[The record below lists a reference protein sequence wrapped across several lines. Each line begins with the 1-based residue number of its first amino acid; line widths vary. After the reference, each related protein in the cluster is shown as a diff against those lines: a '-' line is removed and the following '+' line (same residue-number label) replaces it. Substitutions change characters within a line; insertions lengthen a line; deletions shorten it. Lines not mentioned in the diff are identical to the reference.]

1 MIKRDFFANWF
12 KKYGR
17 DFPWR
22 EDGISPFIILLT
34 ELLLTQTRASD
45 VIRIWHDFVKEY
57 PTPLSITNA
66 SENELL
72 LKLRTLGFGSIKVK
86 ALKLA
91 SAYILENYEGR
102 VPDDLSLLLKI
113 PHVGDYAARA
123 VLCFAFGSCV
133 EIVDTNVLRLF
144 SRYFDLQFNRDARRT
159 PQAWEI
165 AREILPRDRRKAK
178 PHNYGILDFTAEI
191 CKPGRPRCEV
201 CPLNRTC
208 EYGKRQLN
216 TSAILKI

>member
-1 MIKRDFFANWF
+1 MNWF

-17 DFPWR
+17 NFPWR
-22 EDGISPFIILLT
+22 KDEIPPFITLLT

-45 VIRIWHDFVKEY
+45 VIRIWHDFVTEY
-57 PTPLSITNA
+57 STPQSIIDA
-66 SENELL
+66 SEDELL

-86 ALKLA
+86 ALRLA
-91 SAYILENYEGR
+91 STYILENYDGR

-113 PHVGDYAARA
+113 PHVGDYSARA
-123 VLCFAFGSCV
+123 VLCFAFGHRV

-144 SRYFDLQFNRDARRT
+144 SRYFDLQFNRDARRA

-165 AREILPRDRRKAK
+165 AKEILPRNREKAK

-191 CKPGRPRCEV
+191 CKPGKPRCEI
-201 CPLNRTC
+201 CLLNRSC
-208 EYGKRQLN
+208 EYGKKQLK
-216 TSAILKI
+216 TPPVFKI